1 MMNSKE
7 DAMLK
12 PPHHYEA
19 RLDFEVGD
27 IVQVVRC
34 KGKYRGRIGLII
46 GKTLRLNGD
55 KILYTV
61 QFSNKESVAVSGYG
75 LSFLSRNDTEKRTR
89 SESLKV

>member
-12 PPHHYEA
+12 PSHHYEA

-27 IVQVVRC
+27 IVQVVRY

-75 LSFLSRNDTEKRTR
+75 LSFLSRNDTENAFDPNR
-89 SESLKV
+89 